1 MTSWQTQIRQS
12 ITRAD
17 RLPAALSADPG
28 ALAAVTDHYP
38 MRITPYYLGLIRR
51 RGDPIWRQCVP
62 DPLEL
67 SDRICP
73 ADPLGEEERSPVP
86 HLIHKYPD
94 RVLFLV
100 HSQCAVYCR
109 FCTRKRKVG
118 TAGMAITPDTIAAGI
133 DYIRRTP
140 EVTDVLVSGGDP
152 LLLPDDRL
160 ADLLGRLRAIPHV
173 EIIRIGSRVPCTL
186 PQRVTVRLAAML
198 KKFHPLYL
206 NTHFNHPDEITP
218 EAATACA
225 RLANAG
231 IPLGCQT
238 VLLKGVNDD
247 TAVIRRLMRRLL
259 AIRVKPYYLFQAD
272 MTRGTDHFRTPVDRG
287 LAIMRALIGFTSGLA
302 VPAFALD
309 APGGGGKLRML
320 PDYEVSMGGELRFR
334 NYEGTFCT
342 YQNPSETA
350 MMDGPSGLLPA
361 TGPLPPET
369 GNDP

>member
-1 MTSWQTQIRQS
+1 MTSWQTQLSNS
-12 ITRAD
+12 ITRPD
-17 RLPAALSADPG
+17 RLPAGLIDDP
-28 ALAAVTDHYP
+28 APLLAVCDRYP
-38 MRITPYYLGLIRR
+38 MRITPYYLGLIRH

-62 DPLEL
+62 DPAEL
-67 SDRICP
+67 ADSTCFI
-73 ADPLGEEERSPVP
+73 DPLGEEDRSPVP
-86 HLIHKYPD
+86 GLIHKYPD
-94 RVLFLV
+94 RVLFLA
-100 HSQCAVYCR
+100 HARCAVYCR

-118 TAGMAITPDTIAAGI
+118 TAGMAITPDTIAACL

-140 EVTDVLVSGGDP
+140 QISDVLLSGGDP
-152 LLLPDDRL
+152 LLLSDDRL

-206 NTHFNHPDEITP
+206 NTHFNHPDEITR
-218 EAATACA
+218 EAATACG

-238 VLLKGVNDD
+238 VLLRGVNDEA
-247 TAVIRRLMRRLL
+247 AVIRRLMRRLL

-272 MTRGTDHFRTPVDRG
+272 MTRGTDHFRTPVERG

-320 PDYEVSMGGELRFR
+320 PDYGISLGTQLRFR
-334 NYEGTFCT
+334 NYLGEFCT
-342 YQNPSETA
+342 YQNPAETA
-350 MMDGPSGLLPA
+350 MMDAPA
-361 TGPLPPET
+361 ASRPPDE